1 MSSSAPATA
10 QAGPREQLRLRQ
22 RRFCHVFRSC
32 HPCAQ
37 PPGPVVVR
45 TRPAHS
51 ALGAAAVRPPPAQ
64 TRPAPGSRLA
74 RRARRGPARAASTG
88 LAGRPRPRRLLSD
101 RLWPGWRAGACPRV
115 SSLAVLRVCRL
126 HPEAWH
132 HRPDCGARSLP
143 AVSLVCAAAGIAA
156 DGGHCALQA
165 AARARPPAGTGPS
178 PSPAEPGGAWGA
190 GRSTRL
196 TRNPR
201 VGCRGR
207 PRAPGSGGVSA
218 TGVCRAPR
226 VCVSG
231 IFPRPWFAFPL
242 SQRWLRAPEEFR
254 LPSTHRL
261 LHRQGP
267 RLQASWSARFRL
279 RPVPNGLSCALPKTL
294 PAELLW
300 HHCREQTRTVN
311 SGPRLLSPSVCRP
324 RLCHTWLP

>member
-1 MSSSAPATA
+1 MCFVPATHA
-10 QAGPREQLRLRQ
+10 PSHPARWLSGRALHTLPLVQRPCGLLRPRLGQ
-22 RRFCHVFRSC
+22 R
-32 HPCAQ
+32 
-37 PPGPVVVR
+37 
-45 TRPAHS
+45 
-51 ALGAAAVRPPPAQ
+51 LGAASPGEPAAVLPEWPA
-64 TRPAPGSRLA
+64 LA
-74 RRARRGPARAASTG
+74 WRGGPALGGSSRTACG
-88 LAGRPRPRRLLSD
+88 
-101 RLWPGWRAGACPRV
+101 RAGGPALVPA
-115 SSLAVLRVCRL
+115 SPSLAVLRVCRL
-126 HPEAWH
+126 HPEPWH

-190 GRSTRL
+190 GRSTSL

-267 RLQASWSARFRL
+267 RLQALWSARFRL